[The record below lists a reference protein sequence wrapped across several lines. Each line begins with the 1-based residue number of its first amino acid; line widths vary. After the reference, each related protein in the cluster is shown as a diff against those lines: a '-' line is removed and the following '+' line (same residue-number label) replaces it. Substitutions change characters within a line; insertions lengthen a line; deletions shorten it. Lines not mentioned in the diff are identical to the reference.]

1 MMEWKRE
8 REREKARGGTRERER
23 VKVRAI
29 ARERG
34 RKVVR
39 IKTFED
45 HQIQT

>member
-1 MMEWKRE
+1 MMERKRE
-8 REREKARGGTRERER
+8 SEREKARGGTRERER

-34 RKVVR
+34 RKGVI

-45 HQIQT
+45 HQTQT